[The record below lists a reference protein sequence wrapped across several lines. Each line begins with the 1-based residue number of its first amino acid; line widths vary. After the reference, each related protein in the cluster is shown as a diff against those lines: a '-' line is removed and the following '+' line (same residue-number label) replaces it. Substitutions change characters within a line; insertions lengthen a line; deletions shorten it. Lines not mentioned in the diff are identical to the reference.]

1 MIQNVK
7 YVPADNTTTAIEIR
21 CYICNECYVVEK
33 YITEHL
39 HPNETNCPNV
49 LKEFHTVNTSDLKNQ
64 YEECGKTLEI
74 VLNPDYDKVLL
85 EKTKFFEEINK
96 TDNALKVQRIEE
108 NCQREKN
115 KINFWLDFF
124 GIALIIWIS
133 VCSIILIAMS
143 FVKLRNVV
151 KLNLNV

>member
-1 MIQNVK
+1 M
-7 YVPADNTTTAIEIR
+7 
-21 CYICNECYVVEK
+21 
-33 YITEHL
+33 
-39 HPNETNCPNV
+39 
-49 LKEFHTVNTSDLKNQ
+49 KNQ
-64 YEECGKTLEI
+64 DEECGKTLEI
-74 VLNPDYDKVLL
+74 VLNPDFDKVLL

-133 VCSIILIAMS
+133 AWSIILIVMS

-151 KLNLNV
+151 KCNLNV

>member
-1 MIQNVK
+1 MIG
-7 YVPADNTTTAIEIR
+7 
-21 CYICNECYVVEK
+21 
-33 YITEHL
+33 
-39 HPNETNCPNV
+39 V
-49 LKEFHTVNTSDLKNQ
+49 L
-64 YEECGKTLEI
+64 I
-74 VLNPDYDKVLL
+74 A
-85 EKTKFFEEINK
+85 KFFEEINK

-133 VCSIILIAMS
+133 AWSIILIAMS

-151 KLNLNV
+151 KCNLNV